1 MPAVP
6 ESQPRPPLLVVVSG
20 PSGVGKDAALDQL
33 KLMDRPWHFAV
44 TATTRPPR
52 PSEQDG
58 LDYIFLS
65 PEGFLAMRARQELL
79 ECAEVYGRW
88 YGIPRSQVTRG
99 LKAGKDVILKTDV
112 QGAETIRRLVPQGV
126 FIFMIPASWHELR
139 DRLSSRRTES
149 DSEVELRLDVARS
162 EAARVNEF
170 EYRVVNRDGG
180 LAEAVAAIDG
190 IIAAEKNR
198 VKPRD
203 PVVI

>member
-58 LDYIFLS
+58 SDYIFLA
-65 PEGFLAMRARQELL
+65 PDAFLAMRERQELL

-88 YGIPRSQVTRG
+88 YGVPRAQVTKG
-99 LKAGKDVILKTDV
+99 LEAGRDVILKTDV
-112 QGAETIRRLVPQGV
+112 QGAETIRQLVPQGV
-126 FIFMIPASWHELR
+126 FIFMLPASWQELR
-139 DRLSSRRTES
+139 ERLSSRRTES
-149 DSEVELRLDVARS
+149 VSEVELRLDVARS

-190 IIAAEKNR
+190 IISAEKNR
-198 VKPRD
+198 VIPRG

>member
-1 MPAVP
+1 MSAVP

-20 PSGVGKDAALDQL
+20 LSGVGKDAALDQL
-33 KLMDRPWHFAV
+33 KLKDRPWHFAV

-52 PSEQDG
+52 PSERDG
-58 LDYIFLS
+58 LEYIFLDVDA
-65 PEGFLAMRARQELL
+65 FLAMKERGEFL

-88 YGIPRSQVTRG
+88 YGVPRIQVAMG
-99 LKAGKDVILKTDV
+99 LEAGKDVIVKTDV

-126 FIFMIPASWHELR
+126 FIFLLPASWEELR
-139 DRLSSRRTES
+139 QRLSMRNTES
-149 DSEVELRLDVARS
+149 ESEVELRLDTARA

-180 LAEAVAAIDG
+180 LAQAVAEIDG
-190 IIAAEKNR
+190 IISAEKNR